1 MLKKKLIQRIMIS
14 SIILGMTVGGLARDT
29 WASETGGLGAGS
41 VPISIGTYVCTD
53 GDCCECSSV
62 LGSAIRQII
71 SRNRFAPSVANYS
84 GGNFKDDVREGIHK
98 ITVSGSDYDFE
109 LVKYEMVAFI
119 NNYFDDVAANGKSIT
134 LYVKEAD
141 SSVRGYKWIT
151 QTVPWS
157 KENAMAA
164 FVNAYQQKF
173 DESSDASTARQQAAN
188 IWNNEIVKYISCF
201 NKAEITMDDIRDIL
215 KNLGIDVGTT
225 MTLEDIGDQLEH
237 KHNGTTD
244 ECECRHVCSKKRRL
258 VIQDSVH
265 TGNVGVYNHYI
276 LAKVT
281 SSDPLLSGI
290 LADEIKIGVENIG
303 TLSAPFYVVGEC
315 VCRLGAEPIIIPAV
329 VTPIWTGDTN
339 IIQPEALTNFG
350 IEIKFD
356 KKVKD
361 VSYTLD
367 FSGLMSD
374 KLNGDKIIEK
384 YDLANAIVRVFK
396 VETIGGIVSTTEVS
410 TAQYTTTLV
419 SPIAPVLDSS
429 KIVITFNH
437 STSTTPFYAEAGSKY
452 QIKMYVPTTLGRE
465 IQYGL
470 KPLENT
476 ITSDSYIAKIVGDP
490 GTPAAP
496 GRKVINLST
505 ELIATVRICEA
516 QTILGVFYDEVYND
530 TPSVISKNVAMNYS
544 EIAKIN

>member
-29 WASETGGLGAGS
+29 WASETGGLGGGS

-119 NNYFDDVAANGKSIT
+119 NNYFDDVAASGKSIT

-141 SSVRGYKWIT
+141 ASVRGYKWIT

-225 MTLEDIGDQLEH
+225 MSLEDIGDQLEH

-303 TLSAPFYVVGEC
+303 TSSAPFYVVGEC

-329 VTPIWTGDTN
+329 VT
-339 IIQPEALTNFG
+339 
-350 IEIKFD
+350 
-356 KKVKD
+356 
-361 VSYTLD
+361 
-367 FSGLMSD
+367 
-374 KLNGDKIIEK
+374 
-384 YDLANAIVRVFK
+384 
-396 VETIGGIVSTTEVS
+396 
-410 TAQYTTTLV
+410 
-419 SPIAPVLDSS
+419 
-429 KIVITFNH
+429 H
-437 STSTTPFYAEAGSKY
+437 
-452 QIKMYVPTTLGRE
+452 
-465 IQYGL
+465 GL

-476 ITSDSYIAKIVGDP
+476 TTSDSYIAKIVGDP

-530 TPSVISKNVAMNYS
+530 TPSVIPKDVAMNYS